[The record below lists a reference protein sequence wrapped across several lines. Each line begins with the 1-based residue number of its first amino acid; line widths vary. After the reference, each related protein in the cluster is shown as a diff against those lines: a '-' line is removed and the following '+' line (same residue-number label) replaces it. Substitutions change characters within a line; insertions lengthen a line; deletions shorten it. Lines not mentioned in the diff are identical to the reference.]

1 MSALIKKALST
12 SIALPVRNPRLTG
25 LCCLHCGAIYPLQ
38 LLHNGCPVCRLQ
50 GLHVSLRAHYAP
62 GDTVHQL
69 PYGEGI
75 QLGEG
80 NTPLLDM
87 PGLSR
92 DLGVLRLSIKDE
104 SRNPTGSHKDRMSAM
119 GVNQALDFG
128 AHTVVLASSGNAA
141 VSAARYAQAA
151 GLACEVATYE
161 GMPSTYVQQL
171 NQLGAQRFAFADNAA
186 RWAFVQMRAQ
196 QPGYLAL
203 TNHHLPALGSAP
215 LAVEGYKA
223 IAHECHASG
232 CVPDHVMV
240 PTARGDLVW
249 GIYAGFHELLVAG
262 HLQRLPRI
270 WVVEPL
276 ARLSLVLG
284 GMDAMSA
291 VRSTADSLQA
301 LTGHFPGVT
310 DQFSTAGSTVTYL
323 QWQAVDRTAG
333 GAVVVG
339 DAKARAAR
347 RLLTREGVSAE
358 LCAAAGLAAAQQLRA
373 RQTIAADAH
382 VLLMLTASATHD
394 PSWPDPV

>member
-1 MSALIKKALST
+1 M
-12 SIALPVRNPRLTG
+12 
-25 LCCLHCGAIYPLQ
+25 
-38 LLHNGCPVCRLQ
+38 
-50 GLHVSLRAHYAP
+50 
-62 GDTVHQL
+62 
-69 PYGEGI
+69 
-75 QLGEG
+75 
-80 NTPLLDM
+80 
-87 PGLSR
+87 
-92 DLGVLRLSIKDE
+92 
-104 SRNPTGSHKDRMSAM
+104 
-119 GVNQALDFG
+119 
-128 AHTVVLASSGNAA
+128 
-141 VSAARYAQAA
+141 
-151 GLACEVATYE
+151 
-161 GMPSTYVQQL
+161 
-171 NQLGAQRFAFADNAA
+171 
-186 RWAFVQMRAQ
+186 
-196 QPGYLAL
+196 
-203 TNHHLPALGSAP
+203 
-215 LAVEGYKA
+215 EGYKA

-240 PTARGDLVW
+240 PTARGDLAW